1 MSYLANAV
9 VQWSC
14 TAATHRSGPG
24 KNVAVW
30 CTIAKSNIQNAMK
43 IKLAMVAAV
52 LASTGCAVKTAPPI
66 DVRLVPNDCANRQM
80 IINYL
85 ETQAQQPR
93 AVFESESTYERS
105 RSEIRHRIWTVRYHC
120 QPV

>member
-1 MSYLANAV
+1 
-9 VQWSC
+9 
-14 TAATHRSGPG
+14 
-24 KNVAVW
+24 
-30 CTIAKSNIQNAMK
+30 MK
-43 IKLAMVAAV
+43 IKLAVAVVA
-52 LASTGCAVKTAPPI
+52 LSITGCAIKTAPPI

-85 ETQAQQPR
+85 EEQARQPR
-93 AVFESESTYERS
+93 AAFESESTYERS

>member
-1 MSYLANAV
+1 
-9 VQWSC
+9 
-14 TAATHRSGPG
+14 
-24 KNVAVW
+24 
-30 CTIAKSNIQNAMK
+30 MK
-43 IKLAMVAAV
+43 IKLAILVAAV
-52 LASTGCAVKTAPPI
+52 AASGCAVKTAPPV

-85 ETQAQQPR
+85 ESQARQPR
-93 AVFESESTYERS
+93 AALESETDYERT